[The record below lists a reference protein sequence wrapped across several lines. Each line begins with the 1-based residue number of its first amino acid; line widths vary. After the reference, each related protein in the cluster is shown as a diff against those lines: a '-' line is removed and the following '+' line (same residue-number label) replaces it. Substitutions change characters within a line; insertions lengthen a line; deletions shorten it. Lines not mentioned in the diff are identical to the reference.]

1 MADALANI
9 AMNLA
14 AGVKLVW
21 LVDPASQ
28 TVTIFRLDEP
38 PTKLGVGDTLDGGEV
53 LPGFSVAV
61 AELFA

>member
-1 MADALANI
+1 
-9 AMNLA
+9 MNLA

-28 TVTIFRLDEP
+28 TVTVFRHDEP

-53 LPGFSVAV
+53 LPGFAVAV